1 MATIT
6 TRAAKGS
13 ALTFTEVDNNF
24 TGLNADGVTNAASI
38 ASLQTDKFDKAG
50 GTITGAT
57 TVNATL
63 TLGGKSVTS
72 TENNT
77 QSGTAVSLT
86 VPGAEIVRLTNAA
99 LVSVSGILAGSSGQK
114 VVLVNR
120 TNTTVEVENESSS
133 ALASSQIFTGTG
145 GSLLLQSNA
154 SISLVYDYTT
164 SRWNIVG
171 GSGAGTGSGIINY
184 IENPDASI
192 GTTGYTTYDDGA
204 AAPVDGSGGSPKAG
218 LFVRST
224 TTPLRGSG
232 DFNIVKT
239 GATSYQGNGV
249 AYDFTIDNADLAK
262 VLTVTFDYEVVSGT
276 YVDGDFTVYLIQD
289 PTGTPVVIQPAGYKI
304 LAGTAGTKLKQIAT
318 FQTDFS
324 VKNYRLCFHCATTS
338 ALDYTLALDNIV
350 CGPQV
355 VQYGAPV
362 TDWVTWTPTGSWT
375 TNTTYTGQY
384 RRVGDSLEA
393 NIKITLSGAPN
404 SATLTINIPSG
415 LTIDTTKL
423 ADTSSPNPIVGI
435 ARLRDATGSG
445 SIDGSFG
452 YNTPTALSILNLIS
466 GSHAETSTN
475 QTTPMVWASGDT
487 VNGFFRVPI
496 LGWSS
501 TVQMSNDTDTR
512 VVAASASSSS
522 LSAYSTTAPI
532 NFSTVNF
539 DSHSAITAGASWKY
553 TAPVSGYYTVIISG
567 ISSSTASGA
576 ACVLYKN
583 GVSSGISILDF
594 ASSAT
599 YKLSGSVTISLNA
612 GDYIDIRPSL
622 SISITP
628 GTISI
633 NRLSGPSAIAANE
646 DVIVSCIDT
655 SGTSIGTT
663 DTDVGRTLVP
673 FASEEIDTHGAFSSG
688 VFTAPISG
696 KYEIL
701 ARYVSIGTTAANMA
715 IHIYKNG
722 ASLARGYTYSAGAT
736 INHNPSIFKA
746 ISLVAGDT
754 IEIRGRASTV
764 TALDNGTNPCGNLLS
779 IKRIGN

>member
-6 TRAAKGS
+6 TRTAKGS
-13 ALTFTEVDNNF
+13 ALTFTEVDGNF
-24 TGLNADGVTNAASI
+24 TNLNNDGISNSSSI
-38 ASLQTDKFDKAG
+38 ANLQADKFDKAG

-57 TVNATL
+57 TVNATF
-63 TLGGKSVTS
+63 TLGGKSVAS
-72 TENNT
+72 TENNS

-86 VPGAEIVRLTNAA
+86 VPSAEIVRLTNAS

-192 GTTGYTTYDDGA
+192 GLTGYTTYDDGA
-204 AAPVDGSGGSPKAG
+204 AAPVDGSGGSPKSG

-318 FQTDFS
+318 FQTDSS

-362 TDWVTWTPTGSWT
+362 TDWTAYTPAAYVGLGTPTGVSIF
-375 TNTTYTGQY
+375 Y
-384 RRVGDSLEA
+384 RRNGDSIDLMGQF
-393 NIKITLSGAPN
+393 TTGTVSGIPN
-404 SATLTINIPSG
+404 SISLPAG
-415 LTIDTTKL
+415 LSI
-423 ADTSSPNPIVGI
+423 
-435 ARLRDATGSG
+435 ATGKGADSVKTVGRWYRDTASASTNKSG
-445 SIDGSFG
+445 TVQIKGTESVFSFG
-452 YNTPTALSILNLIS
+452 SDSFTVAIS
-466 GSHAETSTN
+466 PFNES
-475 QTTPMVWASGDT
+475 
-487 VNGFFRVPI
+487 VNGSAIFNSTEAVMFEAQGIPI
-496 LGWSS
+496 QGWSS

-512 VVAASASSSS
+512 VVSMQ
-522 LSAYSTTAPI
+522 YSGNAGQALTANVTDIP
-532 NFSTVNF
+532 FSTLSYDTHGAWNGSQYVVPVAGFYQVNGSVYITTQTALGYYIYLNGTKVWQLQNNRDTSEVKHISGF
-539 DSHSAITAGASWKY
+539 VYATAGQ
-553 TAPVSGYYTVIISG
+553 T
-567 ISSSTASGA
+567 
-576 ACVLYKN
+576 
-583 GVSSGISILDF
+583 ISIRSDAAVTLSN
-594 ASSAT
+594 ASV
-599 YKLSGSVTISLNA
+599 YHW
-612 GDYIDIRPSL
+612 
-622 SISITP
+622 
-628 GTISI
+628 ISI
-633 NRLSGPSAIAANE
+633 NRLSGPSAIAASESVVAVYNTATAQVLSSGA
-646 DVIVSCIDT
+646 VINYDT
-655 SGTSIGTT
+655 K
-663 DTDVGRTLVP
+663 
-673 FASEEIDTHGAFSSG
+673 EIDTHGAVTTG
-688 VFTAPISG
+688 AGNWKFTCPVSG
-696 KYEIL
+696 KYLVSAFFYNGAAGQNYIIVRQSTVNKSEGL
-701 ARYVSIGTTAANMA
+701 ATANTTTATQ
-715 IHIYKNG
+715 IIL
-722 ASLARGYTYSAGAT
+722 SC
-736 INHNPSIFKA
+736 
-746 ISLVAGDT
+746 VAGDT
-754 IEIRGRASTV
+754 IDATTSGLTL
-764 TALDNGTNPCGNLLS
+764 TANALYNKIS
-779 IKRIGN
+779 ITRIGN